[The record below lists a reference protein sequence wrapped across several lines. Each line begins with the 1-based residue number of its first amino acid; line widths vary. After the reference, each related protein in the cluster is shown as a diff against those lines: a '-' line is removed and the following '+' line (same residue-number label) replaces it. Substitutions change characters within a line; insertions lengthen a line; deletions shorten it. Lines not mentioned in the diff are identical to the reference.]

1 MGISD
6 CLKERILVL
15 DGAMGTMIQS
25 LQLPDTA
32 YEWVGEDC
40 PCCHRQH
47 TSQKGNNDVLN
58 ILAPDSIASIHQ
70 AYIDAGADLI
80 TTNTFSS
87 NRISQQ
93 EYGMSEHV
101 VELNREG
108 ARIARSVADACVGR
122 KVWVVGTMGP
132 TSKTLSL
139 SPDMNHPEARAVD
152 FGEMV
157 AAYYEQASA
166 LIEGGVDVLM
176 LETCFDA
183 LNAKAALYAIQQ
195 YNDSHALEEPFPVM
209 VSVAVSDRSGR
220 TLTGQTIEAFYQSVC
235 HYPLLSFGM
244 NCSLGAEA
252 MLPMIRDISRFAH
265 CPVSVHPNAGLP
277 NEMGLYDEQPETTAR
292 FISQM
297 VQEGLLNI
305 VGGCCGTTPSHIRA
319 IAKVVKGIRPRHAD
333 VPHDSLM
340 RVSGLETYA
349 IGTSITVPSF
359 TNIGERTNVAGSR
372 KFARLIAEQKYEE
385 AAIVALHQIDNGAS
399 VIDINMDDAMLD
411 SRKEME
417 TFVRYIE
424 NDPGIARAALMIDS
438 SDWSTIIAGLQNAQG
453 KCIVNSISLK
463 NGEQDFLQKAREIRR
478 YGAAVVVMA
487 FDEDGQATIYERK
500 IAICQRAYKLLVDI
514 GFPAED
520 IIFDVNVL
528 SIGTGIAEHA
538 NYGVDFIRAVAW
550 VKQHLPGAK
559 TSGGISNLSFAFRG
573 NNPVR
578 EAMHSAFLYHAIKAG
593 LDMGIVNPSMLK
605 VYDDIEPALLERV
618 EAVILNETPNATERL
633 IDMAEKLKGTSSSSA
648 ESGAEQLQWRSGN
661 VEERLS
667 HSLSQ
672 GIEDYLE
679 TDLQEA
685 LQTYG
690 GNPVSI
696 IEGPLMQGME
706 HVGQLFGEGKMFLPQ
721 VVKSAK
727 VMRKAVEI
735 LQPYLS
741 KGQIQAP
748 VAHHPTIVL
757 ATVKGDVHDI
767 GKNIVGIVM
776 GCNGFHVID
785 LGVMVSN
792 ETILDAVKQYQ
803 PSIVAVSGLITPSLK
818 EMEELCRLFQ
828 QHRLTIPVFVGGA
841 TTSPVHTAVKLAPLY
856 DGLVAYGSDASYSS
870 VLAKR
875 YLADPL
881 VTTQQVKAEQQMLR
895 DQYEQRKQELVSEE
909 EAERHA
915 PVLAFTGKPWA
926 DAHVLDAVADG
937 LASCTLDDVEPL
949 IDWRMLLYFWGFRGQ
964 SLQEIIVNAE
974 AQKTLNEARALFE
987 ELKGR
992 GLLQPKGLL
1001 RFFTARRQGN
1011 DILFADGQRMNMPRN
1026 RVKGGKYRSL
1036 SDFLPK
1042 DYDVPVGLFCLT
1054 TSAPHDTKTYE
1065 GLMHHALSARVVEAT
1080 AEWMEQRLVAATG
1093 QKIIRP
1099 AIGYPLCP
1107 DHSLKRV
1114 LFDMTDAERV
1124 LGVSLT
1130 ENYSILPSA
1139 TVCGLVI
1146 SHPEACYS

>member
-1 MGISD
+1 
-6 CLKERILVL
+6 
-15 DGAMGTMIQS
+15 
-25 LQLPDTA
+25 
-32 YEWVGEDC
+32 
-40 PCCHRQH
+40 
-47 TSQKGNNDVLN
+47 
-58 ILAPDSIASIHQ
+58 
-70 AYIDAGADLI
+70 
-80 TTNTFSS
+80 
-87 NRISQQ
+87 
-93 EYGMSEHV
+93 
-101 VELNREG
+101 
-108 ARIARSVADACVGR
+108 
-122 KVWVVGTMGP
+122 
-132 TSKTLSL
+132 
-139 SPDMNHPEARAVD
+139 
-152 FGEMV
+152 
-157 AAYYEQASA
+157 
-166 LIEGGVDVLM
+166 
-176 LETCFDA
+176 
-183 LNAKAALYAIQQ
+183 
-195 YNDSHALEEPFPVM
+195 
-209 VSVAVSDRSGR
+209 
-220 TLTGQTIEAFYQSVC
+220 
-235 HYPLLSFGM
+235 
-244 NCSLGAEA
+244 
-252 MLPMIRDISRFAH
+252 
-265 CPVSVHPNAGLP
+265 
-277 NEMGLYDEQPETTAR
+277 
-292 FISQM
+292 
-297 VQEGLLNI
+297 
-305 VGGCCGTTPSHIRA
+305 
-319 IAKVVKGIRPRHAD
+319 
-333 VPHDSLM
+333 
-340 RVSGLETYA
+340 
-349 IGTSITVPSF
+349 
-359 TNIGERTNVAGSR
+359 
-372 KFARLIAEQKYEE
+372 
-385 AAIVALHQIDNGAS
+385 
-399 VIDINMDDAMLD
+399 
-411 SRKEME
+411 
-417 TFVRYIE
+417 
-424 NDPGIARAALMIDS
+424 
-438 SDWSTIIAGLQNAQG
+438 
-453 KCIVNSISLK
+453 
-463 NGEQDFLQKAREIRR
+463 
-478 YGAAVVVMA
+478 
-487 FDEDGQATIYERK
+487 
-500 IAICQRAYKLLVDI
+500 
-514 GFPAED
+514 
-520 IIFDVNVL
+520 
-528 SIGTGIAEHA
+528 
-538 NYGVDFIRAVAW
+538 
-550 VKQHLPGAK
+550 
-559 TSGGISNLSFAFRG
+559 
-573 NNPVR
+573 
-578 EAMHSAFLYHAIKAG
+578 
-593 LDMGIVNPSMLK
+593 
-605 VYDDIEPALLERV
+605 
-618 EAVILNETPNATERL
+618 
-633 IDMAEKLKGTSSSSA
+633 
-648 ESGAEQLQWRSGN
+648 
-661 VEERLS
+661 
-667 HSLSQ
+667 
-672 GIEDYLE
+672 
-679 TDLQEA
+679 
-685 LQTYG
+685 
-690 GNPVSI
+690 
-696 IEGPLMQGME
+696 MQGME

-741 KGQIQAP
+741 KEQIQAP

-792 ETILDAVKQYQ
+792 ETILEAVKQYQ

-856 DGLVAYGSDASYSS
+856 DGLVAYGGDASYSS

-926 DAHVLDAVADG
+926 DAHTLDAVADG

-964 SLQEIIVNAE
+964 TLQEIIVNAE

-1042 DYDVPVGLFCLT
+1042 EYDVPVGLFCLT

-1093 QKIIRP
+1093 QRIIRP

-1146 SHPEACYS
+1146 SHPKACYS

>member
-40 PCCHRQH
+40 PCCHCQH

-58 ILAPDSIASIHQ
+58 ILSPDSIASIHQ

-152 FGEMV
+152 FEEMV

-220 TLTGQTIEAFYQSVC
+220 TLTGQTIESFYQSVC

-297 VQEGLLNI
+297 VQERLLNI

-487 FDEDGQATIYERK
+487 FDEEGQATIYERK

-578 EAMHSAFLYHAIKAG
+578 EAMHSAFLYHAIKEG

-792 ETILDAVKQYQ
+792 ETILEAVKQYQ

-856 DGLVAYGSDASYSS
+856 DGLVAYGGDASYSS

-926 DAHVLDAVADG
+926 DAHTLDAVADG

-964 SLQEIIVNAE
+964 SLQEIIVNADV
-974 AQKTLNEARALFE
+974 QKTLNEARALFE

-1093 QKIIRP
+1093 QRIIRP

-1130 ENYSILPSA
+1130 ENYSILPST